1 MRKFRLVLIG
11 ISFILNCMSIA
22 AQQGK
27 VEIKGSLV
35 EKTSGEPIE
44 AATIRLLSG
53 LDSTMKAGVASN
65 DKGQFSLKNIA
76 AGTYLLHV
84 SFVGYEPVY
93 QPIRI
98 TGRSSSID
106 LGVIKMEENSIV
118 LGEAV
123 VTAKEVEV
131 KVRNDTVEYNADSYK
146 ISEGSMLE
154 DLLKKMPGVEVSSDG
169 SVTIN
174 GKQIKKVLVDGKE
187 FFSDDPKVATKN
199 LPAKIVD
206 KVQTYDRKSDMTMM
220 TGFDDGNEE
229 AVINLTIR
237 PGMKEGWIGNAYAGY
252 GSENRYE
259 GNMMLN
265 NFMNND
271 QFSLLGGLNN
281 TNNMGFSDLAS
292 SMFSDMGGGRRIM
305 TMNSGNGI
313 TASGNIGTNFSKEFS
328 PKLTLGGNVRFNR
341 SDNDSQ
347 GTIETENIK
356 ESGNTFDYEEAVSN
370 RINNNL
376 GINLRLT
383 WKPDS
388 LTQVIFT
395 PDFSYSTSKQDETDI
410 SRTLLYNK
418 KDTLNTVESLSNSK
432 SNGYNT
438 SGRLEASRR
447 LNDQGRV
454 LSLSLSGGAGDQQND
469 SYNYSLT
476 KYYQLESPDD
486 IIDQQIDYNN
496 KSYNYRGFVSWVEPL
511 GSDNFLQLTY
521 SYSGAQREAIKNAFT
536 PDAGGN
542 YNVLDSTYSKSSRN
556 ISADQ
561 RASIAFKSQREKYNY
576 TIGFNVDPSYAKTET
591 FVGNQTIDVASR
603 DVINYSP
610 TFQFN
615 YRPSREQN
623 IRIDYEG
630 TTSQPTMQQLSPV
643 EDVSNPLNT
652 TIGNPDL
659 KPIYTNDLRIRI
671 QNFMPEKQTALMLMA
686 NGSYTVN
693 DVVSYTTND
702 PNTGKKHTTYSNIN
716 GNYTGNIRFMFN
728 TPLKNKKFSLN
739 NMAFTTYSNANSYI
753 DTKKNTNK
761 SFQIQDRLGINY
773 RSDYADFGLNANFT
787 FRKTNNTLASQQDLK
802 TYNYGG
808 GADFTF
814 YLPANFKIES
824 DINYSANSGY
834 TDGYEQNEVLWNASL
849 SKSFLQGNAATL
861 RLKIYDILQQ
871 RSNISYSTTSS
882 YTRYSEYNTLS
893 SYFMLHFIYKF
904 SIFKGGASMSD
915 MRRQGPQGEGPGPVI
930 RREGPPG
937 GGG

>member
-1 MRKFRLVLIG
+1 M
-11 ISFILNCMSIA
+11 A

-432 SNGYNT
+432 GNGYNT

-542 YNVLDSTYSKSSRN
+542 YNVLDSTYSKSSRD

-561 RASIAFKSQREKYNY
+561 RASVAFKSQREKYNY
-576 TIGFNVDPSYAKTET
+576 TIGFNVDPSYAKTKT

-603 DVINYSP
+603 NAINYSP
-610 TFQFN
+610 TLQFN

-623 IRIDYEG
+623 IRVDYEG

-659 KPIYTNDLRIRI
+659 KPIYTNNLSIRI